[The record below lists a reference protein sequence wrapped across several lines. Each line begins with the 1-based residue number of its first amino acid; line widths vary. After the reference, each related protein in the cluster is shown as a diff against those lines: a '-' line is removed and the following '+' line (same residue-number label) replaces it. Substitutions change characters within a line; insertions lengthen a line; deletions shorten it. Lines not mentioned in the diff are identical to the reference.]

1 MNRVTGI
8 GERSPAFN
16 PLLVSG
22 TSFAIAA
29 LRSARS

>member
-16 PLLVSG
+16 PLPVSG
-22 TSFAIAA
+22 ASFATVA
-29 LRSARS
+29 LRSA